1 MCQLY
6 ANREIVVE
14 SAVWY
19 QSVFV
24 SLCLYVC
31 VSLCLSVSLYLCL
44 SVSLSFC
51 VSIVS
56 ALTMGAQLLVVL
68 IDNRRISSNSIHEL
82 DEMSGRAPQTVIHIP
97 FDMQQSRKFDV
108 KKESLAPD
116 FPRKKKRNTN
126 KEKIKCSSMGNTTPW
141 ALAGKGWLNC
151 VDFYL
156 SGARAMSH
164 ICHVTQLNA
173 WCHTY
178 EWAMCHLCI
187 DHVSHMTHHVTHKN
201 ESRQR

>member
-82 DEMSGRAPQTVIHIP
+82 DEMSGRAPQTVIYIP

-116 FPRKKKRNTN
+116 FPRKKK
-126 KEKIKCSSMGNTTPW
+126 EIQIKR
-141 ALAGKGWLNC
+141 K
-151 VDFYL
+151 
-156 SGARAMSH
+156 
-164 ICHVTQLNA
+164 
-173 WCHTY
+173 
-178 EWAMCHLCI
+178 
-187 DHVSHMTHHVTHKN
+187 
-201 ESRQR
+201 